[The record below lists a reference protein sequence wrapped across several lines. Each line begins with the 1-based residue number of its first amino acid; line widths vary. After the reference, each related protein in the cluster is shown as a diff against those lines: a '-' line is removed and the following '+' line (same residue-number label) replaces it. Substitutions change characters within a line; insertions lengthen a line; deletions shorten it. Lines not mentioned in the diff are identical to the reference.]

1 MRLGTLP
8 VKLPINRRQQGVT
21 LLELMIV
28 VAIIAII
35 AAVGYPSYL
44 ESVRK
49 TRRAD
54 CAGALALLSNAMER
68 HYSITGSYLGAATG
82 GGNTGA
88 PAVFD
93 TACPIDGGDATYNL
107 TISAA
112 TATTYALQAAPT
124 GGQANDGCGT
134 LTLSNTGVKGVAD
147 AASGYDWQKCWR

>member
-1 MRLGTLP
+1 LNTS
-8 VKLPINRRQQGVT
+8 INRRQRGIT

-54 CAGALALLSNAMER
+54 CAGVLTALANAMER

-93 TACPIDGGDATYNL
+93 TACPIDGGEATYNL

-112 TATTYALQAAPT
+112 TASTYTLQAAPT
-124 GGQANDGCGT
+124 GGHANDSCGT
-134 LTLSNTGVKGVAD
+134 LTLTNTGVKGVAD

>member
-1 MRLGTLP
+1 MIALTAKPQRGITLM
-8 VKLPINRRQQGVT
+8 
-21 LLELMIV
+21 ELMIV

-35 AAVGYPSYL
+35 AAVGYPSYI

-54 CAGALALLSNAMER
+54 CAGALVGLSNAMER
-68 HYSITGSYLGAATG
+68 HYSITGNYLGAADG

-112 TATTYALQAAPT
+112 TVSTYRLQAAPT
-124 GGQANDGCGT
+124 GAQADDKCGT
-134 LTLSNTGVKGVAD
+134 LTLTNTGVKGVSGAD
-147 AASGYDWQKCWR
+147 SGYDWQKCWR